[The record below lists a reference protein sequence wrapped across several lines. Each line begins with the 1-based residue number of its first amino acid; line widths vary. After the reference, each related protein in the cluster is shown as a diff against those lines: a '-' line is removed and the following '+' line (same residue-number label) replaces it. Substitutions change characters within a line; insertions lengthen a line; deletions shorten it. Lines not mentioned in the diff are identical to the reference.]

1 MQHVAKKTDISLK
14 SRHFA
19 HKGSS
24 GSQGV
29 KPTESSQDLK
39 TQLSQDA
46 KSHPHG
52 SLPIGKDFSD
62 EKKLVIQ
69 QMVSKEKQKDAS
81 LVDNA
86 TVINRTVENDN
97 SEKTENSSAA
107 SNAEMIKESGHTPSS
122 VKPAVYSSADIKPRN
137 STFQGAIVNSSR
149 TGCQTEERTNIGQSD
164 KNSVA
169 ADEDGKAKAKP
180 TLSSHTSHLVAAN
193 YSFFPGNDESELEQP
208 KNAKVKSQSCLQ
220 CTALLGVVERRVVYP
235 RLELSAKY
243 HSTLPIF
250 NKKTS

>member
-1 MQHVAKKTDISLK
+1 MHHVSKKTDISLK
-14 SRHFA
+14 SRHFV

-46 KSHPHG
+46 KSYPHAG

-62 EKKLVIQ
+62 EKKLVMQ

-169 ADEDGKAKAKP
+169 ADEDVKVKAKP
-180 TLSSHTSHLVAAN
+180 TLSSHTSNLVAAN

-208 KNAKVKSQSCLQ
+208 KNAKVKSQSSLQ
-220 CTALLGVVERRVVYP
+220 CTALLGVV
-235 RLELSAKY
+235 
-243 HSTLPIF
+243 
-250 NKKTS
+250 